1 MMNGGTDGAKT
12 KVTGGIAVEIYT
24 GEKNHEKGEAG

>member
-12 KVTGGIAVEIYT
+12 KVTGIAVEIYT